1 MLLLCNQYGGIPM
14 TPEEKSQKLAARL
27 LPLLQQGKSVE
38 IHPQGSSMFPLLTG
52 SADSVIICSLTD
64 RPPKTGDI
72 LLYQRNSGLL
82 VLHRLCR
89 ICGEEFYFAGDN
101 QTQLE
106 GPLYSS
112 QLVAVVTHIRRK
124 GHLFSVTHPLYRIYS
139 ESWRILRPIRPFISR
154 PLGHLCRLLSG
165 RRKNKD

>member
-1 MLLLCNQYGGIPM
+1 M

-52 SADSVIICSLTD
+52 SADSVIICPLTD
-64 RPPKTGDI
+64 RIPKTGDI

-89 ICGEEFYFAGDN
+89 ICGDELYFAGDN

-106 GPLYSS
+106 GPLHPS
-112 QLVAVVTHIRRK
+112 QLVAIVTHIRRN
-124 GHLFSVTHPLYRIYS
+124 GHLFSVTHPIYCVYS
-139 ESWRILRPIRPFISR
+139 GLWRILRPVRPFISR
-154 PLGHLCRLLSG
+154 PLGHLFRLFSG
-165 RRKNKD
+165 RRRNKD